1 MKKKKHSF
9 AFLSSINHRLLPYF
23 FSSLQNQKNL
33 KDSLIIFLIDKKK
46 INKKDLNNFRQRTG
60 NKFKKKIDIKNIKK
74 KYLTKIVSDHNC
86 TTSIKIV
93 KNNKI
98 DFGVNIGSTR
108 KFKKELISAFKF
120 GIINIH
126 PANLPYFR
134 GASSVEWSMYNKK
147 KLVNTI
153 HFINESYDKG
163 KIIKKEFYKFNESN
177 NYQFIRSHIFEK
189 GISFLMFTLGKINM
203 NINLIK
209 NLKKQNENKA
219 KFWKPMSKNI
229 FKILKTKIDKYG
241 YKI

>member
-1 MKKKKHSF
+1 MKKKKYSY
-9 AFLSSINHRLLPYF
+9 AFLSFINHRLLPYF

-33 KDSLIIFLIDKKK
+33 KDSLFIFLI
-46 INKKDLNNFRQRTG
+46 N
-60 NKFKKKIDIKNIKK
+60 KKKIDIQNIKE
-74 KYLTKIVSDHNC
+74 KYLTKIVSDHNSVI
-86 TTSIKIV
+86 SIKIV

-98 DFGVNIGSTR
+98 DFGVNKGSPR

-126 PANLPYFR
+126 PANLSYFR

-147 KLVNTI
+147 KLANTI
-153 HFINESYDKG
+153 HFINESHDKC
-163 KIIKKEFYKFNESN
+163 KIIKKEFYKFTESN

-209 NLKKQNENKA
+209 
-219 KFWKPMSKNI
+219 I
-229 FKILKTKIDKYG
+229 
-241 YKI
+241 